1 MKKYL
6 VFWKTIAWTVFIMVL
21 FLIPSQDIPGS
32 RETPHLDK
40 LVHMVFFMIFTI
52 LFMRDMLKIKRLKLS
67 PVAYILVTF
76 LVVLSLAIMVELL
89 QDVMK
94 LGRVQHVVF
103 AGDVVAEM
111 PKAFFDPRAIH
122 HVHAAQF
129 HSHVLPRCV

>member
-32 RETPHLDK
+32 REIPHLDK
-40 LVHMVFFMIFTI
+40 VVHMVFFMIFTI

-67 PVAYILVTF
+67 SAAYILVTF

-94 LGRVQHVVF
+94 LGREGDIVDIIYDLLGFFLGVF
-103 AGDVVAEM
+103 LL
-111 PKAFFDPRAIH
+111 
-122 HVHAAQF
+122 
-129 HSHVLPRCV
+129 VLIFRIRYRSL

>member
-32 RETPHLDK
+32 REIPHLDK
-40 LVHMVFFMIFTI
+40 IVHMVFFMIFTI

-94 LGRVQHVVF
+94 LGRE
-103 AGDVVAEM
+103 GDIVDIFYDLLG
-111 PKAFFDPRAIH
+111 FFMGE
-122 HVHAAQF
+122 
-129 HSHVLPRCV
+129 VLLVLIFRVRYRSL

>member
-32 RETPHLDK
+32 REIPHLDK
-40 LVHMVFFMIFTI
+40 VVHMVFFMIFTI

-67 PVAYILVTF
+67 SVAYILVTF

-94 LGRVQHVVF
+94 LGRE
-103 AGDVVAEM
+103 GDIVDIIYDLFG
-111 PKAFFDPRAIH
+111 FFLGM
-122 HVHAAQF
+122 F
-129 HSHVLPRCV
+129 LLVLIFRIRYRSL

>member
-1 MKKYL
+1 MKKFL

-32 RETPHLDK
+32 REIPHLDK
-40 LVHMVFFMIFTI
+40 VVHMVFFMIFTI

-67 PVAYILVTF
+67 SVAYILVTF

-94 LGRVQHVVF
+94 LGRE
-103 AGDVVAEM
+103 GDIVDIIYDVLG
-111 PKAFFDPRAIH
+111 FFLGM
-122 HVHAAQF
+122 F
-129 HSHVLPRCV
+129 FLVLIFRIRYRSL

>member
-32 RETPHLDK
+32 REIPHLDK
-40 LVHMVFFMIFTI
+40 VVHMVFFMIFTI
-52 LFMRDMLKIKRLKLS
+52 LIMRDMLKIKRLKLS
-67 PVAYILVTF
+67 SVAYFLVTF

-94 LGRVQHVVF
+94 LGRE
-103 AGDVVAEM
+103 GDIVDIIYDLLG
-111 PKAFFDPRAIH
+111 FFLGML
-122 HVHAAQF
+122 F
-129 HSHVLPRCV
+129 LVLIFRIRYRSL